1 MSRWGSIKKSSMA
14 WLGDGFRPH
23 PVGGFEWLWM
33 RWLFAPIVLWA
44 IWDYHPYVY
53 DTQTH
58 PNGVALLVPLTWI
71 SQEWVRPLFFAVA
84 VPAIVLYLLN
94 IGMPIALGVLCLVN
108 ILPRTL
114 ANSQGHINHSHQI
127 VSVALLTQFVVAVW
141 WWWCQRKGKTESS
154 ESSPGI
160 GIASWQIYYTKGILT
175 GTYVVAGASKLL
187 NSKGMWF
194 WNAPYI
200 SFDLVKSQRQ
210 EYYKLLED
218 ASKLTTAPAALW
230 VMENPMLARLGF
242 AAAFFLEL
250 FAIVAMKNR
259 VWALWT
265 GLALIALHRGILAV
279 MNLHF
284 YNNELLLLI
293 FFLNFPFWFWWL
305 GQRVRGRPAELS

>member
-1 MSRWGSIKKSSMA
+1 MITREAIKQRSLA

-23 PVGGFEWLWM
+23 PVAQFEWLWM
-33 RWLFAPIVLWA
+33 RILFAPIVLWA
-44 IWDYHPYVY
+44 IWDYHPYVF
-53 DTQTH
+53 TEQSH
-58 PNGVALLVPLTWI
+58 PEGIARIFPLTWI

-84 VPAIVLYLLN
+84 VPAIVLYLLG
-94 IGMPIALGVLCLVN
+94 IGLPIALGVLCLVN

-114 ANSQGHINHSHQI
+114 ANSQGHVNHSHQI
-127 VSVALLTQFVVAVW
+127 VSVVLLTQFVVAVW
-141 WWWCQRKGKTESS
+141 WWWRQHRSTKSS
-154 ESSPGI
+154 SSNVSFE
-160 GIASWQIYYTKGILT
+160 SWQLYYTQGIIT
-175 GTYVVAGASKLL
+175 GTYVVAGLSKLL

-218 ASKLTTAPAALW
+218 ASKLTTAPAAEW
-230 VMENPMLARLGF
+230 VMENPMFARVGF
-242 AAAFFLEL
+242 AGAFFLEL

-259 VWALWT
+259 RWAFWT

-293 FFLNFPFWFWWL
+293 FFLNIPFWFWWIGKKCS
-305 GQRVRGRPAELS
+305 GQPAQLS

>member
-1 MSRWGSIKKSSMA
+1 MSTWDAVKKRSRT
-14 WLGDGFRPH
+14 WLGEGFRPH
-23 PVGGFEWLWM
+23 PVAEFEWLWM
-33 RWLFAPIVLWA
+33 RLLFAPIVLWE
-44 IWDYHPYVY
+44 IWDFHPYVH

-58 PNGVALLVPLTWI
+58 PSGVAHLFDLTWI
-71 SQEWVRPLFFAVA
+71 SQEWVRPTFIALAI
-84 VPAIVLYLLN
+84 PAILLYLGGIRLAL
-94 IGMPIALGVLCLVN
+94 ALGVLCLIN

-141 WWWCQRKGKTESS
+141 WRWRQRKGKTGQTEDST
-154 ESSPGI
+154 GI
-160 GIASWQIYYTKGILT
+160 SFASWQIYYTQGIIT
-175 GTYVVAGASKLL
+175 GTYVVAGLSKLL

-210 EYYKLLED
+210 QYYKELED
-218 ASKLTTAPAALW
+218 LSMLTTAPAAQW
-230 VMENPMLARLGF
+230 VMENPMLARIGF
-242 AAAFFLEL
+242 AGAFFLEL

-259 VWALWT
+259 TWAFWT
-265 GLALIALHRGILAV
+265 GIALIALHRGILEV

-305 GQRVRGRPAELS
+305 GQKIRGRTTELY